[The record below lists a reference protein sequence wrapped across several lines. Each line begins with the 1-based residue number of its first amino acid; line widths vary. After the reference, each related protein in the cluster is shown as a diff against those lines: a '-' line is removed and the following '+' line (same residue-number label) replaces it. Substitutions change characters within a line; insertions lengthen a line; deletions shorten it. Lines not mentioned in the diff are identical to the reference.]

1 MARAIPIPSWE
12 ANQLNQ
18 LSSEG
23 KLYGV
28 SPRVLAVIDLAESGG
43 EVRGAGVNS
52 SGYGGYFGL
61 GAGKHYPGGSIPRSE
76 MLTNDPSSFQAQA
89 EVAASEFAYLMKQ
102 YGNPYSAEQAYQGG
116 STEGVTLFGDYG
128 ITGAAGGSIAG
139 TAPSGG
145 KYVQQSQGNPVI
157 GFLDGAVGD
166 IGSVATDILMAPVDA
181 AESVVGFGVGL
192 IWPLILRVILTLA
205 ILAFALILGWHLIHK
220 DFGIAGPGDIAR
232 SSFRGIG
239 SKLSETAPIL
249 AA

>member
-1 MARAIPIPSWE
+1 MSRAIPIPSWE

-116 STEGVTLFGDYG
+116 STEGVTLFGEYG

-145 KYVQQSQGNPVI
+145 KYLQNQGPASLTSGLAQDSPGLFNPFP
-157 GFLDGAVGD
+157 GGNFDPLNWPF
-166 IGSVATDILMAPVDA
+166 TA
-181 AESVVGFGVGL
+181 AEDAVSWFWSLFEPFV
-192 IWPLILRVILTLA
+192 LRVILTLTF
-205 ILAFALILGWHLIHK
+205 IAFALILGWHLIHK
-220 DFGIAGPGDIAR
+220 DFGIPGPMQA
-232 SSFRGIG
+232 FRDAFKG
-239 SKLSETAPIL
+239 LAL